1 MTTPNRTLFML
12 AACTVLLAGCAGRA
26 DNTAQAPAGP
36 AWDRLAPDEYPRIAI
51 EPSLAGLIVRG
62 EPRVMRDESTG
73 VMRVTAPLR
82 STTSEELFVEYRTV
96 FLDASGGVV
105 NPGTT
110 WRAMR
115 LGPRMAA
122 SAEASTGRADA
133 TDWRLEIRRPR

>member
-1 MTTPNRTLFML
+1 MTTPNRILLML
-12 AACTVLLAGCAGRA
+12 ASFTVPLAGCAGRA
-26 DNTAQAPAGP
+26 DNTAQAPVRP

-51 EPSLAGLIVRG
+51 EPSLAGVIVRG
-62 EPRVMRDESTG
+62 EPRVMRDDSTG
-73 VMRVTAPLR
+73 VMKVVAPLR
-82 STTSEELFVEYRTV
+82 STANVEIFVEHRTV

-122 SAEASTGRADA
+122 NAEASTGRPDA
-133 TDWRLEIRRPR
+133 TDWRMEIRRPR